1 VGDKFDL
8 VAENLLTVVA
18 EKRKISEMAELF
30 AVCVLVAVEL
40 PEGFV
45 EFAKTVGVGSVLA
58 EQVAAEESWVA

>member
-1 VGDKFDL
+1 MGDKFDL

-45 EFAKTVGVGSVLA
+45 EFAETVGVGSL
-58 EQVAAEESWVA
+58 